1 MSREAFIIVASVLAF
16 GWAPVLSAKAEMGA
30 AGSDKAPALA
40 SQEVAGAFVGH
51 DLHLVGGKVT
61 SQASGAGQQVL
72 VFEGRFSTSIGS
84 ERVAGDSAVVWL
96 ERTAAATGA
105 RGGGL
110 VTKVRIY
117 VEGGVSIHK
126 GGGAKLTEMSR
137 ESIKRGEAEVIRFD
151 VSGEVFVTSDSR
163 GQEQIR
169 ASGFYARAF
178 SAAAKNDADFAARFV
193 GLSPVSA
200 AEDEKQ
206 KTPLCPSSHKATK
219 GYAGQAEDGGQKTEN
234 GKQRT
239 KDADKKAD
247 GSFFDRWFRRGGRAP
262 AEGARETAKKVQYPV
277 NIAPAGDV
285 TPKIETGKLD
295 GNDVGT
301 IIGRFYLWQKLD
313 ETGGLLELQAD
324 NAVVFY
330 SDEQSAGDLN
340 APALALPAPAPA
352 AVLPASASLDA
363 SRGGRRQQDAGAS
376 RGGGQEAAGEGILA
390 KGTIKAVY
398 VCGDVVLTEGQR
410 TIRADELYYD
420 FENRKGLAV
429 NAVMR
434 TFDVQRGIP
443 IYLRAAMLKQLGDGK
458 FTAENIT
465 LTSSEF
471 YLPQVSLGASSVIIT
486 DTTTVDAQTGKVSK
500 SSYEAVM
507 RDVRLKHGETTI
519 FGWPVMR
526 SNLERP
532 DVPVKSIRL
541 GHDNIWG
548 TSAETRWYL
557 SRLLGLREPEGT
569 DGTFELDYYGN
580 RGLGTGVEVEYTGE
594 DHLGRMTGYIINDR
608 GEDRLGRVAS
618 RRNLQPPEEL
628 RGRFSWVHRAFMPY
642 NWQVTTGINYESD
655 ENFVES
661 YYRNEFN
668 VGEDRE
674 TYIHARR
681 AEDNWALA
689 FLGKGRINS
698 FRDELEEMPSA
709 EFHLTGQSLFDDRFT
724 FYSDSQAGQ
733 FRQRIGDGHSTVISD
748 EQFGFASHRSEI
760 DMPMAGG
767 GFKAVPY
774 LAGTVG
780 YDDRSEFTRTLVDGT
795 NTGSPNEDV
804 VGIGEVGLRASSEFW
819 KVYPGVR
826 SRLWDLDGLRHI
838 VRPEL
843 AAAVY
848 GESDIVVRQHDVLH
862 VGLSQQLQTK
872 RGPADNQRA
881 VDWMRLDTAFTFV
894 GDSEDEPTGG
904 PDRFMWNR
912 PMTPLRM
919 FTMPGMFNGDL
930 GAGLRRF
937 ELWGPRRNYFSADYA
952 WRASDTTALLSDLYY
967 DMQGGDIEQFDI
979 GFSRACWPDLS
990 YYIGSRYLRRVEV
1003 LGEKGSNAFVFA
1015 ATYVLD
1021 PRYTLVFSQQFDF
1034 DYGANI
1040 ESDVTLI
1047 RRYHR
1052 LFWALTYST
1061 DGSLARQSIVFSIW
1075 PEGVPEMAI
1084 GSRRYTGLTGPGG
1097 Y

>member
-1 MSREAFIIVASVLAF
+1 MSREAFIIVALVLAF
-16 GWAPVLSAKAEMGA
+16 GWAPVLSAKAETGA

-51 DLHLVGGKVT
+51 DLHLVGGKMT
-61 SQASGAGQQVL
+61 SQVNEAGQQVL

-96 ERTAAATGA
+96 ERTAAATSV

-110 VTKVRIY
+110 ATKVRIY

-169 ASGFYARAF
+169 ASGLYARAF
-178 SAAAKNDADFAARFV
+178 SAAAKNDADFAARFG

-200 AEDEKQ
+200 AEDGKQ
-206 KTPLCPSSHKATK
+206 KT
-219 GYAGQAEDGGQKTEN
+219 EDGGQKTED

-239 KDADKKAD
+239 KDADKKAE
-247 GSFFDRWFRRGGRAP
+247 GSFFDRWFRRGGSTMLTTSGRAP
-262 AEGARETAKKVQYPV
+262 AEGARETAKKVRYPV

-285 TPKIETGKLD
+285 TPKIESGKLD

-330 SDEQSAGDLN
+330 SGEQLAGDLE
-340 APALALPAPAPA
+340 
-352 AVLPASASLDA
+352 S
-363 SRGGRRQQDAGAS
+363 
-376 RGGGQEAAGEGILA
+376 GQPEGVLA

-398 VCGDVVLTEGQR
+398 VCGDAVMTEGQR

-420 FENRKGLAV
+420 FEDRKGLAV

-486 DTTTVDAQTGKVSK
+486 DTTTVDAQAGKVSK

-507 RDVRLKHGETTI
+507 RDVRLKYGETTI

-541 GHDNIWG
+541 SHDSVWG

-655 ENFVES
+655 EHFVES

-674 TYIHARR
+674 TYIHAKR

-698 FRDELEEMPSA
+698 FADELEESPSA

-733 FRQRIGDGHSTVISD
+733 FRQRIGDEHSTVISD

-780 YDDRSEFTRTLVDGT
+780 YDDRSGFTRTLVDGT
-795 NTGSPNEDV
+795 NAGSPNEDV
-804 VGIGEVGLRASSEFW
+804 VGIGEAGLRASSEFW

-826 SRLWDLDGLRHI
+826 SRLWDLEGLRHI

-848 GESDIVVRQHDVLH
+848 GASDIIVQQHDVLY

-919 FTMPGMFNGDL
+919 FTMPGIFNGDL
-930 GAGLRRF
+930 GPALRRF
-937 ELWGPRRNYFSADYA
+937 ELWGPRRNYFSADYL
-952 WRASDTTALLSDLYY
+952 WRASDTTAVLSDLYY

-1021 PRYTLVFSQQFDF
+1021 PRYTVVFSQQFDF

-1052 LFWALTYST
+1052 LFWGLTYSA

-1084 GSRRYTGLTGPGG
+1084 GSRRYVGLTGPGG